1 MRWVRRKRFAG
12 WLALAALV
20 LQLVLTFEHVH
31 LGDIDRTS
39 PAVNGTGLGTQ
50 VSQSGPAHPGNDGN
64 DDYCTICATIYLAA
78 NSFLPLA
85 PVLPVPFV
93 SQLIEH
99 FDRVA
104 VVFITPRRAP
114 FQSRAPPLA

>member
-20 LQLVLTFEHVH
+20 LQLVLTFGHVH
-31 LGDIDRTS
+31 LDDIDRTS

-50 VSQSGPAHPGNDGN
+50 VSQSGPAHPGND
-64 DDYCTICATIYLAA
+64 DYCTICATIYLTA
-78 NSFLPLA
+78 NSFLPPA
-85 PVLPVPFV
+85 PELPVPFV
-93 SQLIEH
+93 SQTIEH

-104 VVFITPRRAP
+104 GFLIAPQRLP